1 MWPNPQFPGD
11 LVAFTEE
18 IPNGKFH
25 FFFFL
30 QWYSNCTGSEYLGF
44 DEGYI

>member
-18 IPNGKFH
+18 IPNGKFL
-25 FFFFL
+25 FFFL
-30 QWYSNCTGSEYLGF
+30 QWYSNCTVSEYLGF